1 MVTEV
6 VAGTL
11 RAAPRGLCVLAVD
24 GLSLA
29 VAESAFRHAHLRP
42 LRSTFPSTST
52 TAWLTAVT
60 GTDPGVHGA
69 VGMVYRAPGADRVT
83 HLVTG
88 DTYTFGSR
96 STPGDALL
104 NAGPTLFDH
113 AAASGRGALAIGAE
127 LERLTGPW
135 VDALLHGA
143 RIVPSPAATSIPDI
157 DPVSVAE
164 RTVREVEA
172 VLARAHDAP
181 PLIWAY
187 VNLDDH
193 IHRSGYDSR
202 LREALSLLDTAAAR
216 WADAGWS
223 VLAHADHGQVEV
235 TPDPA
240 LAEAWARLDA
250 PAHCRMPGGGAGRVR
265 WLHPL
270 PGREETVADAL
281 RDALGDHALVLTPD
295 ELHARGLLPATPVVR
310 ARIGEVV
317 ALATSPR
324 FPVPDPTV
332 TWEHGSVSD
341 GETLVPLAAW
351 NDVPEPAPA
360 LP

>member
-6 VAGTL
+6 VARDL
-11 RAAPRGLCVLAVD
+11 RAAAKGLCVLAVD
-24 GLSLA
+24 GLSLE
-29 VAESAFRHAHLRP
+29 VAESAFGHASIRP

-69 VGMVYRAPGADRVT
+69 VGMVHRAPGADCVT

-88 DTYTFGSR
+88 ETYAFGSPR
-96 STPGDALL
+96 TPGNALPRP
-104 NAGPTLFDH
+104 GPTLFDR
-113 AAASGRGALAIGAE
+113 AAESGRSALAIGAE

-135 VDALLHGA
+135 VNALLHGA
-143 RIVPSPAATSIPDI
+143 RIVPSPAAAAPLTT

-172 VLARAHDAP
+172 VLAHAFDTP
-181 PLIWAY
+181 PLVWAY

-193 IHRSGYDSR
+193 IHRSGYDTR
-202 LREALSLLDTAAAR
+202 LREALLLLDTAAAR

-235 TPDPA
+235 TPSQA

-270 PGREETVADAL
+270 PGREEAVAAAL
-281 RDALGDHALVLTPD
+281 RDTLGDHALVLTPD
-295 ELHARGLLPATPVVR
+295 ELHARGLLSATPVVR

-317 ALATSPR
+317 ALATSPH
-324 FPVPDPTV
+324 FPVPDPSAA
-332 TWEHGSVSD
+332 WEHGSVSD
-341 GETLVPLAAW
+341 DETLVPLAAW
-351 NDVPEPAPA
+351 NPAPEPAA

>member
-11 RAAPRGLCVLAVD
+11 RAASRGLCVLAVD
-24 GLSLA
+24 GLSLD
-29 VAESAFRHAHLRP
+29 VAESALSHAHIRP

-60 GTDPGVHGA
+60 GTDPGRHGA
-69 VGMVYRAPGADRVT
+69 VGMVYRAPGADHVT

-88 DTYTFGSR
+88 ETYGFGPPR
-96 STPGDALL
+96 SPGDALL
-104 NAGPTLFDH
+104 HTAPTLFDH
-113 AAASGRGALAIGAE
+113 AAAEGRPALAIGAE

-135 VDALLHGA
+135 VEAVLHGA
-143 RIVPSPAATSIPDI
+143 RIVPSPAAGAPLTT
-157 DPVSVAE
+157 DPVAVAE
-164 RTVREVEA
+164 RTVREVGA
-172 VLARAHDAP
+172 VLVRAFDTP
-181 PLIWAY
+181 PLVWAY

-193 IHRSGYDSR
+193 IHRHGYDAR
-202 LREALSLLDTAAAR
+202 LREALLLLDTAAAR

-235 TPDPA
+235 TPSEA
-240 LAEAWARLDA
+240 LADAWARLDA

-270 PGREETVADAL
+270 PGHEWRVADML
-281 RDALGDHALVLTPD
+281 RDRLADHALVLTPD
-295 ELHARGLLPATPVVR
+295 ELHARGLLTVTPAVR
-310 ARIGEVV
+310 ERIGEVV
-317 ALATSPR
+317 ALAASPH
-324 FPVPDPTV
+324 FPVPDPGV
-332 TWEHGSVSD
+332 AWEHGSVSD
-341 GETLVPLAAW
+341 GETLVPLASW
-351 NDVPEPAPA
+351 NPAPDHSA